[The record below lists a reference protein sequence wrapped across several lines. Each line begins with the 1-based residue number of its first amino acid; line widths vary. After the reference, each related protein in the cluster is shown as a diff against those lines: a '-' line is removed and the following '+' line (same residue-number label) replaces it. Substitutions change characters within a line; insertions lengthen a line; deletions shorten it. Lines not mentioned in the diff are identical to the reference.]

1 MESAGSPKKPL
12 ATDSPQTDSTKDSKA
27 DLETDSEDTTSDTA
41 SDTASEPGQKKKKS
55 ALRET
60 AILIVIAVGLYYLVL
75 TFVARPYLIPS
86 ESMEPTLHG
95 CVGCTGDRIMVDKLS
110 YRFGSPKPGDVIVF
124 KGPPSWNIGYK
135 SIRSSNPALRWV
147 QNGLSVIGFVPPD
160 ENDLVKRVIAVGGQT
175 VECRVASG
183 LTVNGKPLYQ
193 PFLDP
198 KTLGVDP
205 SVYPC
210 LGPEFGPVTVPQG
223 RLWVMGDNRTHSADS
238 RAHCT
243 SVPADLQRGILC
255 TGDPMSGTIPMDNV
269 IGKARFIAWPP
280 SRWGGVSSVDI
291 QQGQ

>member
-1 MESAGSPKKPL
+1 VTDRTESAESPVETESAASAAD
-12 ATDSPQTDSTKDSKA
+12 ATAEPDDEVKSK
-27 DLETDSEDTTSDTA
+27 SER
-41 SDTASEPGQKKKKS
+41 KKS
-55 ALRET
+55 ALKEG
-60 AILIVIAVGLYYLVL
+60 ALLVVIAIGLYYVML

-95 CVGCTGDRIMVDKLS
+95 CTGCTGDRIMVDKVT
-110 YRFGSPKPGDVIVF
+110 YRFSSPQPGDVIVF
-124 KGPPSWNIGYK
+124 KGPPAWNVGYK
-135 SIRSSNPALRWV
+135 SIRSHNPAMRWV
-147 QNGLSVIGFVPPD
+147 QNALSFIGFVPPD

-175 VECRVASG
+175 VECRANTG
-183 LTVNGKPLYQ
+183 LTVDGKTLNQ

-198 KTLGVDP
+198 ATLGVDP
-205 SVYPC
+205 SVYRC
-210 LGPEFGPVTVPQG
+210 LGPEFGPVKVPDG

-243 SVPADLQRGILC
+243 GVPAAMQRGIYC
-255 TGDPMSGTIPMDNV
+255 TGDPAAGTIPVDNV